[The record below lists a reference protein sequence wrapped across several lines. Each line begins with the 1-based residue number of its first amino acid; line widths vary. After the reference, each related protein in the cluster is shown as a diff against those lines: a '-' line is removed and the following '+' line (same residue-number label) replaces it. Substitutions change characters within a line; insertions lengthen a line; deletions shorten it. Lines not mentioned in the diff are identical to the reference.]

1 MVMDLANSGLYTQC
15 VMTHNMVRHDA
26 PSVHSPQWLWT

>member
-1 MVMDLANSGLYTQC
+1 
-15 VMTHNMVRHDA
+15 MTHNMVRHDA